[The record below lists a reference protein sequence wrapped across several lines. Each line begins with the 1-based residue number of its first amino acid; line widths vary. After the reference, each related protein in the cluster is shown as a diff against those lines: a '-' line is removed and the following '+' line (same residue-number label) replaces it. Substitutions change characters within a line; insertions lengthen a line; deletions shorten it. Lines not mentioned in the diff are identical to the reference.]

1 MNRIFTTMAALLLG
15 LLFCCT
21 KVYACEPENLPKAGV
36 QGFIEGIE
44 IESVK
49 PKTTGILPSYI
60 LMDEDVDLL
69 LRIGVL
75 EAGCDGVDGI
85 ANVMQVVLNRV
96 FESDDFPGSIREVI
110 FQTGQFCT
118 ADRLATANITPEAWE
133 ALDCVIFGDYRFNE
147 ALYFESLPGQ
157 VWSNVHDYQFTYGGH
172 DFYK

>member
-1 MNRIFTTMAALLLG
+1 MKKVLLYSAALILG
-15 LLFCCT
+15 LLFCCL
-21 KVYACEPENLPKAGV
+21 KVSACEPEEFPSAGFNE
-36 QGFIEGIE
+36 FIDE
-44 IESVK
+44 IEYK
-49 PKTTGILPSYI
+49 PTKIMPRYI

-96 FESDDFPGSIREVI
+96 FESDDFPSSISEVI

-118 ADRLATANITPEAWE
+118 VDKLATANITPEAWA
-133 ALDCVIFGDYRFNE
+133 ALDCVIFGDYRSNE

-157 VWSNVHDYQFTYGGH
+157 AWSNVHDYQFTYGGH